1 MALPV
6 IDLAGTPGDMGMAHG
21 RVLADQ
27 LAPAWLD
34 AFLQDFEHLNR
45 LTRAELYAQAEAWQR
60 LLPGHV
66 LEEID
71 GMARGAR
78 AAGASASRADVLAYL
93 YADIAQPTLKPG
105 EERQPA
111 GVVNPAAHGEDG
123 AEDGVVADEAG
134 AGGPMCSGL
143 VVPTADDGA
152 LWVARNCD
160 WYWALLRRGTAVV
173 VHRRAGAIP
182 CMALG
187 VFGDI
192 DVDTGVN
199 AAGLWLHMHT
209 LYSTDGPRAGTRETS
224 WLFWC
229 REMLETCETL
239 ADVERFIE
247 RTSRDRGVLLFA
259 VEGRL
264 RRAALFECTRGSH
277 VRHEMGAG
285 LDGDAILATNHCPA
299 KVMDAERVARSR
311 RGSTVSRLARM
322 RALVEERPEHG
333 PDDLIDVLADPGVE
347 MRRAKSLRTI
357 YAAACAPG
365 RQEVWI
371 ASAGYPEGGSA
382 ASAGRWERVG
392 WPF

>member
-1 MALPV
+1 
-6 IDLAGTPGDMGMAHG
+6 MGLAHG

-27 LAPAWLD
+27 LGPAWLD
-34 AFLQDFEHLNR
+34 AFLRDFEHLNR
-45 LTRAELYAQAEAWQR
+45 LTRAELYAQAEAWQG

-71 GMARGAR
+71 GMARGAGVDR
-78 AAGASASRADVLAYL
+78 SHVLAYL

-105 EERQPA
+105 EEGQPA
-111 GVVNPAAHGEDG
+111 GVVNPAAEPDEFGDAGVDSDVG
-123 AEDGVVADEAG
+123 AS

-143 VVPTADDGA
+143 VVPTAGDGG

-160 WYWALLRRGTAVV
+160 WYWALLRRGTAAV

-209 LYSTDGPRAGTRETS
+209 LYSTDGPRDGTREIS

-229 REMLETCETL
+229 REALEMCETL
-239 ADVERFIE
+239 ADVERFVAS
-247 RTSRDRGVLLFA
+247 TSRDRGVLLFA
-259 VEGRL
+259 VEGRA

-277 VRHEMGAG
+277 VRREMGTG

-299 KVMDAERVARSR
+299 KVMDADRIARSR

-322 RALVEERPEHG
+322 RELVRERPEHG

-347 MRRAKSLRTI
+347 MRRAKNLRTI
-357 YAAACAPG
+357 YAAACEPAK
-365 RQEVWI
+365 QQVWF
-371 ASAGYPEGGSA
+371 ASAGYPAGGCA